1 MSSSAQDPRQQG
13 GPMGAPP
20 DPTQPREKR
29 RGLWWKVLAV
39 LGMLGVGCATMHFIM
54 SLIAVAT
61 LSVTVA
67 SCTSS
72 CSDNPIADSRADAA
86 FIASLDA
93 TSRDVETFDA
103 LRGAMDSLYE
113 SQKEFLASKPSLPQ
127 TPDELRATLARGSW
141 PKDIRD
147 EMGESRNPQT
157 WIRLAELAETN
168 LEEETGEDWQVVDF
182 AYPFPDNGPIP
193 VPPTRDEGDSADT
206 RLICVV
212 GEDEGLCVVVRY
224 YRWREVA
231 EYDNNLAEAR
241 EDRAELIE
249 TSGQLSATG
258 LLGTRD
264 YVISQGDLYV
274 WATGD
279 DDELR
284 DPETFLAFANQ
295 LTEGRGNYF
304 RVTLLEQDTPCHIGY
319 EPLSYDYPNKQPL
332 VEMGRDQARDLLL
345 DDDYIRYLDVA
356 SEDELLYG
364 YRRDAEVEVTL
375 EELEGVLAPVQPRD
389 YRNPWRS
396 PDEGSVFDESLAEA
410 AAERVG
416 GIDASSVI
424 ATSVCEAGEYEQ
436 KAYVWI
442 VLPRGSVPETP
453 QSFCDLANG
462 LRDTAWDQ
470 MGFGSEPA
478 SCYVHVFVVEPEAVG
493 GPAGEVWTFA
503 DMRAAV
509 TADPQVLGDC
519 TVDVSLSA
527 YPSATIWSDGEVRRD
542 YDCYKTDVGGRI
554 SRTRAWRYESEG

>member
-1 MSSSAQDPRQQG
+1 MSSSAQNPRQEG
-13 GPMGAPP
+13 GSAGAPP
-20 DPTQPREKR
+20 DPTQTTEKK
-29 RGLWWKVLAV
+29 RGLWWKILAV
-39 LGMLGVGCATMHFIM
+39 LGLVGAGCASASFIM
-54 SLIAVAT
+54 SLLVVGT
-61 LSVTVA
+61 LSVGVA

-72 CSDNPIADSRADAA
+72 CSDNPIGDSKADAV

-103 LRGAMDSLYE
+103 LRSAIDALYE
-113 SQKEFLASKPSLPQ
+113 NQEVILADNASLPQ
-127 TPDELRATLARGSW
+127 TTDELRTTLTQGSW
-141 PKDIRD
+141 PKGIRD

-157 WIRLAELAETN
+157 WIRLAELAETY

-182 AYPFPDNGPIP
+182 AYPFPNNGPIP
-193 VPPTRDEGDSADT
+193 VPPTRDESDSADT
-206 RLICVV
+206 RLLCVE
-212 GEDEGLCVVVRY
+212 GEDEGLYAVVRY

-231 EYDNNLAEAR
+231 EYENNLAEAR
-241 EDRAELIE
+241 EDRAKLVE
-249 TSGQLSATG
+249 TSEQLAATG
-258 LLGTRD
+258 LLGARD

-284 DPETFLAFANQ
+284 DPETFLVFANQ
-295 LTEGRGNYF
+295 LTEGRENYF
-304 RVTLLEQDTPCHIGY
+304 RVTLLEQDAPCHIGY
-319 EPLSYDYPNKQPL
+319 EPLSYNYPNKQPL
-332 VEMGRDQARDLLL
+332 VEMSRDEARELLL
-345 DDDYIRYLDVA
+345 DDDYIRYLDMA
-356 SEDELLYG
+356 SEDELLCG

-375 EELEGVLAPVQPRD
+375 EELEGVLAPVQPED

-424 ATSVCEAGEYEQ
+424 ATSVCEAGKYEQ

-453 QSFCDLANG
+453 QAFCDLANG
-462 LRDTAWDQ
+462 LRDTAWEH
-470 MGFGSEPA
+470 MGFGGDAA
-478 SCYVHVFVVEPEAVG
+478 SCYVHVFVIEPEVIS
-493 GPAGEVWTFA
+493 GPTGETWSF
-503 DMRAAV
+503 DDLRAA
-509 TADPQVLGDC
+509 AADDPQVLGDC

-527 YPSATIWSDGEVRRD
+527 LPSTTVWSDGEDRLD
-542 YDCYKTDVGGRI
+542 YDCYKSDVGGRI